1 MKKPTTEYRWEAYYP
16 VGVGGRKN
24 EEVFKRGP
32 IRTDIDTVKKY
43 ADELTR
49 EIAELEFPPSQQ
61 KRHLAPYWRGA
72 RIRIFTRTIS
82 PWTEL
87 SRIDA

>member
-1 MKKPTTEYRWEAYYP
+1 MARAKKPTTEYRWEAYGP
-16 VGVGGRKN
+16 DGV
-24 EEVFKRGP
+24 VFKRGP
-32 IRTDIDTVKKY
+32 IRDDIAKVKKY
-43 ADELTR
+43 VDELRT
-49 EIAELEFPPSQQ
+49 EIDALDVEVFPAP

-72 RIRIFTRTIS
+72 QIRILTRAIS